1 MTIMKKILLI
11 MAMVSCL
18 IFNTFAQNYT
28 LTDSLS
34 GKEIKGGKIR
44 VYEDFES
51 SNKKMENQFLQEFV
65 GKTNSAN
72 VNVEIKGA
80 SSKGIVYF
88 KVSHPD
94 YFEKKIVKA
103 KIKNNTIELIRNRIN
118 DEYCIKL
125 VTLKKEI
132 APDELVKMK
141 SLFDVERIDLI
152 KRTDGRFAYVTAP
165 IKNLYKCNDQLER
178 LKSTNNKMVQDT
190 YLLHGEDK
198 TPIFFRVQLKVARTW
213 MEDELRNLKN
223 TLDKS
228 YSLDQIKSE
237 DNLYRVVS
245 EMKYNNYLSA
255 LKDYS
260 EKARTKLF
268 KYDVKIIACTKKG
281 EKEVVLTTM
290 KL

>member
-1 MTIMKKILLI
+1 MKKTLLI
-11 MAMVSCL
+11 YGIVSCL
-18 IFNTFAQNYT
+18 SLTTFAQNYT
-28 LTDSLS
+28 LIDSLS
-34 GKEIKGGKIR
+34 GKEIKGVKIR
-44 VYEDFES
+44 VFEDFES
-51 SNKKMENQFLQEFV
+51 SNKTMENQFLQEFV
-65 GKTNSAN
+65 DKPKLGK

-80 SSKGIVYF
+80 SAKGIIYF
-88 KVSHPD
+88 MVSHPD
-94 YFEKKIVKA
+94 YFEKKVFKA
-103 KIKNNTIELIRNRIN
+103 KIKNNNIELIRNRIN

-125 VTLKKEI
+125 VTVKKEI
-132 APDELVKMK
+132 APDELIKLK

-152 KRTDGRFAYVTAP
+152 KRKDGRFAYVTAP

-178 LKSTNNKMVQDT
+178 LKATNNKMVQSA

-198 TPIFFRVQLKVARTW
+198 SPIFFRVQLKVARTW

-223 TLDKS
+223 TLNKS

-255 LKDYS
+255 LNDYT

-268 KYDVKIIACTKKG
+268 KYDAKIIACTKKG